1 MSGEDGDLAR
11 HLEGWDPGPVE
22 STGRID
28 RWPVE
33 AFAALLDRPPPD
45 VVLPPLWHWF
55 HLLDHP
61 AQAALGGDGHPARGR
76 FLPPLPERRRM
87 FAGGRL
93 EMRGSLRMGDQ
104 VTRRSSLVAATAKTG
119 RSGAMVFVTVRHEF
133 RRDGGLVVVEEQD
146 HAYRSQPAGA
156 ARALPPGR
164 SAPASAP
171 LTGPVPV
178 RVRTGPASPR
188 APAPWRLGL
197 NPDEAMLFRF
207 SALTYNAHRIH
218 YDHGWVRE
226 EGYADLVV
234 HGPLQALMMAELMRR
249 EGVDLVGRQ
258 YAYRL
263 VSPMIGPQVLTVHA
277 APQGLS
283 MGAETRDAQGQV
295 TAGSTLTAL
304 DPQS

>member
-1 MSGEDGDLAR
+1 MTQVDELVRTEVIANEPAEALAAM
-11 HLEGWDPGPVE
+11 LDIEQPTAAGG
-22 STGRID
+22 TGT
-28 RWPVE
+28 V
-33 AFAALLDRPPPD
+33 
-45 VVLPPLWHWF
+45 PPLWHWLY
-55 HLLDHP
+55 LLDRRR
-61 AQAALGGDGHPARGR
+61 QRDLGPDGHPTSGIPA
-76 FLPPLPERRRM
+76 PPGPGRRRM
-87 FAGGRL
+87 FAGGRV
-93 EMRGSLRMGDQ
+93 RTLRPLVIGRPA
-104 VTRRSSLVAATAKTG
+104 TRTVRVARAQQKQGRTG
-119 RSGAMVFVTVRHEF
+119 PLTFVTARHAITQ
-133 RRDGGLVVVEEQD
+133 DGEPAVMEEQD
-146 HAYRSQPAGA
+146 IVYRAPGSATLPAD
-156 ARALPPGR
+156 
-164 SAPASAP
+164 PADE
-171 LTGPVPV
+171 PVP
-178 RVRTGPASPR
+178 PPR
-188 APAPWRLGL
+188 PSLRLAV
-197 NPDEAMLFRF
+197 DEVMLFRF

>member
-1 MSGEDGDLAR
+1 
-11 HLEGWDPGPVE
+11 V
-22 STGRID
+22 I
-28 RWPVE
+28 
-33 AFAALLDRPPPD
+33 
-45 VVLPPLWHWF
+45 
-55 HLLDHP
+55 
-61 AQAALGGDGHPARGR
+61 
-76 FLPPLPERRRM
+76 
-87 FAGGRL
+87 
-93 EMRGSLRMGDQ
+93 
-104 VTRRSSLVAATAKTG
+104 G
-119 RSGAMVFVTVRHEF
+119 RSATRTARVAQTLEKQGRTGPLTFVTVRHVITQ
-133 RRDGGLVVVEEQD
+133 DGEPAVMEEQD
-146 HAYRSQPAGA
+146 IVYRAPGCATLPADPA
-156 ARALPPGR
+156 DEPAPPPGP
-164 SAPASAP
+164 SLSLA
-171 LTGPVPV
+171 V
-178 RVRTGPASPR
+178 
-188 APAPWRLGL
+188 
-197 NPDEAMLFRF
+197 DEVMLFRF

>member
-1 MSGEDGDLAR
+1 VTQVDELVRTEVIANEPAEALAAM
-11 HLEGWDPGPVE
+11 LDIEQPTAAGG
-22 STGRID
+22 TGT
-28 RWPVE
+28 V
-33 AFAALLDRPPPD
+33 
-45 VVLPPLWHWF
+45 PPLWHWLY
-55 HLLDHP
+55 LLDRRR
-61 AQAALGGDGHPARGR
+61 QRDLGPDGHPTSGIPA
-76 FLPPLPERRRM
+76 PPGPGRRRM
-87 FAGGRL
+87 FAGGRVRTLRPLVIGRPATRTARVAQTL
-93 EMRGSLRMGDQ
+93 EKQGR
-104 VTRRSSLVAATAKTG
+104 TG
-119 RSGAMVFVTVRHEF
+119 PLTFVTVRHVITQ
-133 RRDGGLVVVEEQD
+133 DGEPAVMEEQD
-146 HAYRSQPAGA
+146 IVYRAPGSATLPADPA
-156 ARALPPGR
+156 DEPAPPPGP
-164 SAPASAP
+164 SLSLA
-171 LTGPVPV
+171 V
-178 RVRTGPASPR
+178 
-188 APAPWRLGL
+188 
-197 NPDEAMLFRF
+197 DEVMLFRF

-295 TAGSTLTAL
+295 TVGSTLTAL